1 MAFTQNGNIFGEQ
14 DGAVGSGKVDVVGQ
28 FDDVVSAGV
37 DSGDGADECVGI
49 SNLNNAIFCS
59 VLCIQLLC
67 RYRVRRYT
75 PPPYIL
81 RMQKRGTGSAS
92 CLPQERR

>member
-14 DGAVGSGKVDVVGQ
+14 DGAVGSGKVDVIGQ

-37 DSGDGADECVGI
+37 DRADSVDECVGI
-49 SNLNNAIFCS
+49 ANLNNTLFCS

-67 RYRVRRYT
+67 RYRIREYT